1 MSVRAVV
8 WGENVHDRENQ
19 IVRRIYP
26 DGLHGCIA
34 AALNADSAISAT
46 TATLEQPEHGLTA
59 ARLADTDVLLWWGHA
74 AHGSVDEAIVDRV
87 SERVWQG
94 MGLVVLH
101 SGHFSKVFRRLMGTP
116 CSLTW
121 REAGEKERVWVINR
135 NHPIAH
141 GIGPY
146 FEIERSEM
154 YGEPFTIPEPLE
166 TVFISWYQ
174 GGEVFRSG
182 VTFRR
187 GGGRIFYFGAGHE
200 LYPIYHDAN
209 VQQVLRNAA
218 RWAADP
224 GGGWSDVGL
233 AKHTP
238 AADAPEP
245 LAEAGPRLRRRDEAG
260 SG

>member
-1 MSVRAVV
+1 MVN
-8 WGENVHDRENQ
+8 G
-19 IVRRIYP
+19 
-26 DGLHGCIA
+26 
-34 AALNADSAISAT
+34 
-46 TATLEQPEHGLTA
+46 
-59 ARLADTDVLLWWGHA
+59 
-74 AHGSVDEAIVDRV
+74 
-87 SERVWQG
+87 
-94 MGLVVLH
+94 
-101 SGHFSKVFRRLMGTP
+101 
-116 CSLTW
+116 
-121 REAGEKERVWVINR
+121 
-135 NHPIAH
+135 NHPIAR
-141 GIGPY
+141 GVGPF

-200 LYPIYHDAN
+200 VYPIYHDTS

-218 RWAADP
+218 KWAADP
-224 GGGWSDVGL
+224 AGGWTEVGV

-238 AADAPEP
+238 AAEAPEP
-245 LAEAGPRLRRRDEAG
+245 LSERGDRLHGGTEKA